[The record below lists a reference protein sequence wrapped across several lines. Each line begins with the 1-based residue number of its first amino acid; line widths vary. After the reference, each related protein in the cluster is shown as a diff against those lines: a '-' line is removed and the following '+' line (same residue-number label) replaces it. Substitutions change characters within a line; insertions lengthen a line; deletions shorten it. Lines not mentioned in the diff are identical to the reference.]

1 MNETTLARTIAEITR
16 PLAASLNLDVW
27 GIEALQGKRAIIR
40 IYVES
45 ENGVDIDLCAE
56 LSRLLSLTLDVE
68 DIIPG
73 AYLLEVSSPGLER
86 TFFTPEQL
94 AGQINKVVDVTLHE
108 PVHGYPDRKKLLG
121 FLTDVSNDSF
131 SVVPLDATKDDP
143 RAAVFTWDAVKKAK
157 LVHFLPE
164 QPNAVKGRKPKQPKF
179 AKPEKITGDK
189 TEYQAAE

>member
-1 MNETTLARTIAEITR
+1 MNETTLARTITEITR

-27 GIEALQGKRAIIR
+27 GVEALQGKRALIR
-40 IYVES
+40 IYVEG

-68 DIIPG
+68 DIIPD

-94 AGQINKVVDVTLHE
+94 AGQIGKVVEVTLHE
-108 PVHGYPDRKKLLG
+108 PVQAYPGRKKLLG
-121 FLTDVSNDSF
+121 SLTEAGENGF
-131 SVVPLDATKDDP
+131 SVVPLDAPKDDP
-143 RAAVFTWDAVKKAK
+143 RAATFAWDAVKKAK

-164 QPNAVKGRKPKQPKF
+164 QPNTVKGRKPKQTPS

-189 TEYQAAE
+189 TEDQAAE